1 MTFKK
6 NNKILH
12 MKNKKGEVY
21 PERSRRAAIPNA
33 KIICLKRI
41 I

>member
-1 MTFKK
+1 MKK
-6 NNKILH
+6 
-12 MKNKKGEVY
+12 KKKYVY
-21 PERSRRAAIPNA
+21 PELACPAGRRSRRAAIPNA